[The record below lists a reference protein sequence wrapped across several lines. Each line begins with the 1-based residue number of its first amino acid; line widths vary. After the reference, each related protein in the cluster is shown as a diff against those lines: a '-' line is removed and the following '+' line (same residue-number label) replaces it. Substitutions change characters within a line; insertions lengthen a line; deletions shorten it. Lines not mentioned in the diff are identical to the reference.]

1 MSKIFE
7 SINTFRIKHEPEILM
22 GVGIAGLLF
31 STAWGIKA
39 TIKATKICEHKK
51 LDENKDRLT
60 AKEVIKATWKLY
72 IPVAVGIIVSVPC
85 IIAGNRVSTK
95 RTAIMAAAYT
105 LSKTALDEYQN
116 KTRELFGEDKEKEI
130 KDALVKDRAKQIESK
145 EVILYGD
152 GDQLFLEPLT
162 GRYFKST
169 WNDIQKACNDLNE
182 KALNSSFGMYTLD
195 DWFDEIGLESTTVGQ
210 ILGWS
215 TGYSGTSSGLMR
227 IHMTTAKTK
236 DDKPCGAICYD
247 VGPYDISR

>member
-1 MSKIFE
+1 MA
-7 SINTFRIKHEPEILM
+7 RIRK
-22 GVGIAGLLF
+22 
-31 STAWGIKA
+31 
-39 TIKATKICEHKK
+39 
-51 LDENKDRLT
+51 
-60 AKEVIKATWKLY
+60 
-72 IPVAVGIIVSVPC
+72 
-85 IIAGNRVSTK
+85 
-95 RTAIMAAAYT
+95 
-105 LSKTALDEYQN
+105 
-116 KTRELFGEDKEKEI
+116 KEI
-130 KDALVKDRAKQIESK
+130 KDAIVKDRAKQIESK